1 MQGLRLTYTHFF
13 SPSNKRNDSNVGG
26 AFIFTVN
33 EHLTLGN
40 YHKKLL
46 QSFFNIPIPHMLNS
60 TLTIDD
66 LCSLLHTLETQA
78 VISRV
83 ATETI
88 AQRNCNSATSDTS
101 VQRDKYPQGSC
112 SSCQNGGG
120 RFGCSGWK
128 SKRGSGTRTVF

>member
-33 EHLTLGN
+33 EHFALGN
-40 YHKKLL
+40 YQKKLL
-46 QSFFNIPIPHMLNS
+46 QSFVTVPKTH
-60 TLTIDD
+60 TLKT
-66 LCSLLHTLETQA
+66 LHTTRHPGDHGSLETQA
-78 VISRV
+78 VISRI

-101 VQRDKYPQGSC
+101 VQFVKCPQGSC
-112 SSCQNGGG
+112 RSCQNGGG
-120 RFGCSGWK
+120 RCGCSGWK
-128 SKRGSGTRTVF
+128 SKRGSGTRAGF